1 MIKFKAKHL
10 VDRGYSLHLPG
21 NGGEEELIIVT
32 SWGQDFKSKLVI
44 VSAQCDGDVK
54 VIHDGKARHS
64 VAVALTMVDTAVR
77 KWVATGIKPTP
88 EQQLWLDKQHE
99 KLMNKL
105 AKKWDA
111 ADPLLQKKA
120 A

>member
-10 VDRGYSLHLPG
+10 DDRGYSMHLPG
-21 NGGEEELIIVT
+21 NGGEEELVIFT

-54 VIHDGKARHS
+54 VIHDGKSRHN
-64 VAVALTMVDTAVR
+64 VAVMLTMVDNAVR
-77 KWVATGIKPTP
+77 KWAASGIKPTP

-99 KLMNKL
+99 KLMKKWV
-105 AKKWDA
+105 KKWDVI
-111 ADPLLQKKA
+111 DSPMKKA

>member
-10 VDRGYSLHLPG
+10 RDNGYSLHLPG
-21 NGGEEELIIVT
+21 NGGEEELVIFT

-44 VSAQCDGDVK
+44 VSCQCDGDVK
-54 VIHDGKARHS
+54 VLLDGKARHS
-64 VAVALTMVDTAVR
+64 VAVMLTTVDTAIR
-77 KWVATGIKPTP
+77 KWAATGIKPTH
-88 EQQLWLDKQHE
+88 EQQLWLDRQHE

-105 AKKWDA
+105 AKKWDGA
-111 ADPLLQKKA
+111 NPLLKKEA

>member
-10 VDRGYSLHLPG
+10 TARGYSLHIPG

-44 VSAQCDGDVK
+44 VSAQVDGDVK

-64 VAVALTMVDTAVR
+64 VAVMLTTVDNAIR
-77 KWVATGIKPTP
+77 KWASTGIKPTD
-88 EQQLWLDKQHE
+88 EEQLWLDRQHT
-99 KLMNKL
+99 KLMDKL
-105 AKKWDA
+105 AKKWDF
-111 ADPLLQKKA
+111 DRRPLKKA

>member
-10 VDRGYSLHLPG
+10 TDRGYSLHIPG
-21 NGGEEELIIVT
+21 NDGEEELIIVT
-32 SWGQDFKSKLVI
+32 SWGQDMKSRLVI

-64 VAVALTMVDTAVR
+64 VAVMLTTVDNAVR
-77 KWVATGIKPTP
+77 KWAGQGIKPTE
-88 EQQLWLDKQHE
+88 EQKLWLDRQHE

-105 AKKWDA
+105 AKKWDI
-111 ADPLLQKKA
+111 PTTLKKA

>member
-10 VDRGYSLHLPG
+10 SDRGYSLHIPG

-44 VSAQCDGDVK
+44 VSAQVDGDVK
-54 VIHDGKARHS
+54 VLHDGKARHS
-64 VAVALTMVDTAVR
+64 VAVMLTTVDQAVR
-77 KWVATGIKPTP
+77 KWAATGIKPSHL
-88 EQQLWLDKQHE
+88 EQLWLDKQHE

-105 AKKWDA
+105 AKKWDG
-111 ADPLLQKKA
+111 ADPMMKKKA